1 MAIAINVSNRPQSQ
15 LPDTQVFV
23 EQITSENAA
32 PVNVYIQRVVGAD
45 SGLMNPKALRSVTH
59 IQYDLSQIEYAISGE
74 IVSYSNAGTNSHT
87 AVSGTSFKYG
97 LAGLFGGHFQANE
110 MFKHTDTASV
120 TALVGAEINTPAVGQ
135 DHPSAN
141 DGYGRRFGLDIIART
156 NEGVANWNVDEE
168 DNFGDAE
175 IGTGLSIRTD
185 NVTNG
190 YFRYGMAIRESTSNS
205 NKIGTAAR
213 IHTSGSYAIHTSGN
227 NSVAH
232 FYSSGSPQYGAIFSG
247 TYGKA
252 AIRVAGG
259 QSIAMESTATVRMD
273 YTGGLWRFLNNTA
286 ERVAFDMSANPG
298 LRVGGQKVVGKRA
311 AALPPP
317 ATDLASAI
325 TLLNALRD
333 RLSAS
338 GAAEHPLFT

>member
-23 EQITSENAA
+23 EQETSTTPSPQNG
-32 PVNVYIQRVVGAD
+32 YFQRIVETDDGVI
-45 SGLMNPKALRSVTH
+45 NPKNLRARTV
-59 IQYDLSQIEYAISGE
+59 INY
-74 IVSYSNAGTNSHT
+74 GTT
-87 AVSGTSFKYG
+87 GAEWAVSGELVSHSDTSTAGHAATSGVAEKHG
-97 LAGLFGGHFQANE
+97 LAQVFGAHFQAKDFNE
-110 MFKHTDTASV
+110 YVSPNDVTSV
-120 TALVGAEINTPAVGQ
+120 VGAEINVQGIGP
-135 DHPSAN
+135 DHPAAH
-141 DGYGRRFGLDIIART
+141 GLRRAVEIIARAIT
-156 NEGVANWNVDEE
+156 GAAS
-168 DNFGDAE
+168 AE
-175 IGTGLSIRTD
+175 IGIGV
-185 NVTNG
+185 NVRSDTITNG
-190 YFRYGMAIRESTSNS
+190 TFRTGIAIQEGSAPIQNGQ
-205 NKIGTAAR
+205 IIA
-213 IHTSGSYAIHTSGN
+213 TSGPFGLTISGAN
-227 NSVAH
+227 TTAQ
-232 FYSSGSPQYGAIFSG
+232 FYSVGSPLYGAIFNG